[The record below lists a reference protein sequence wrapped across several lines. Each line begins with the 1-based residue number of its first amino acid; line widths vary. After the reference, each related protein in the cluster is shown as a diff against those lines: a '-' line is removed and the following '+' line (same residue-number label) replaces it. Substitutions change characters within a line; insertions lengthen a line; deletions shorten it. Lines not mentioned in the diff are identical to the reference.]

1 MLTKMEFHDVRR
13 RMRELLA
20 AHYVGESCVEG
31 PQIEA
36 WLLEWG
42 GWFGDPQDLY
52 SDGTP
57 WTRPVDQGADAPC
70 RDPDQ
75 AVYDAEW
82 LLTLNGGLT
91 SSR

>member
-1 MLTKMEFHDVRR
+1 MLIKMEFHDDWR

-20 AHYVGESCVEG
+20 AHYMGDCVEG

-36 WLLEWG
+36 WLHRWG
-42 GWFGDPQDLY
+42 GWFGDPQELY
-52 SDGTP
+52 GDGTP

-70 RDPDQ
+70 SNPDQ
-75 AVYDAEW
+75 AIYDAEW